1 MLGRRFSDL
10 VAIEPD
16 HRPLTGGIY
25 VVIRHPSYLG
35 LFINA
40 LGWGLTFRSGV
51 GVAIAI
57 VMLVVVFARIE
68 AEERLLC
75 DTSGD
80 EYDAY
85 CARTRRLM
93 PYLY

>member
-1 MLGRRFSDL
+1 VLGRPFSDL

-51 GVAIAI
+51 GVAIA
-57 VMLVVVFARIE
+57 M
-68 AEERLLC
+68 
-75 DTSGD
+75 
-80 EYDAY
+80 
-85 CARTRRLM
+85 
-93 PYLY
+93 